1 MKRTRFYEKLQ
12 FCFKKKMND
21 FLFAYFQVA
30 KMRSFQ
36 YITNKKMK
44 IYEHY
49 IPHKNYSKC
58 RP

>member
-12 FCFKKKMND
+12 FCFNKKMND
-21 FLFAYFQVA
+21 FLFAYFQVP

-36 YITNKKMK
+36 YITNKMMK

-49 IPHKNYSKC
+49 IPHKNYST
-58 RP
+58 P